1 MGACAQ
7 IPGLPPL
14 VEIQLPVGRLG
25 SMASGTQQVANSMD
39 PFQSLIEAVQ
49 PALAAVSP
57 VFDIIGL
64 VTAGLELLLLIA
76 QVIGSVMGF
85 LVPGNPFSLLF
96 SLPDQT
102 DENGNPIPFAGIG
115 PPLPDFA
122 AVGPLLVDAVQK
134 LLCFGIKLVM
144 LMPQFSGVAT
154 VKDTLLTA
162 MAFADAAMSQ
172 VNSLSDKL
180 ADIPPP
186 DTGNPVFDHL
196 LQCAIDNAD
205 RQLEHKLGP
214 VANLVPLMAVVS
226 QLADLVKQPI
236 PGVIVD
242 VVKLLAERPPDGLG
256 IIPFPDLTA
265 IGGKSSDEQ
274 RRELIE
280 LLEEMAISGLP
291 IEIPDFSDLSSLGDT
306 LNDIQEQLEPM
317 LDVFE
322 LVQKIVDKLTKC

>member
-1 MGACAQ
+1 MGACIE
-7 IPGLPPL
+7 IPGPPIK

-25 SMASGTQQVANSMD
+25 SMASGTQQVPNAMD
-39 PFQSLIEAVQ
+39 PFQSIIEAVQ

-57 VFDIIGL
+57 VFDIVGL
-64 VTAGLELLLLIA
+64 VTAGLELFLLIA
-76 QVIGSVMGF
+76 QVLGSIMAIF
-85 LVPGNPFSLLF
+85 VPGNPFSLLF
-96 SLPDQT
+96 SLPPLL
-102 DENGNPIPFAGIG
+102 DEAGNPVKIAVV
-115 PPLPDFA
+115 LEVPDFA
-122 AVGPLLVDAVQK
+122 SVGSALVDAVQK

-172 VNSLSDKL
+172 VNGLADKL

-186 DTGNPVFDHL
+186 DTGNPVIDHL
-196 LQCAIDNAD
+196 LQCAADNAD
-205 RQLEHKLGP
+205 QQLQHKLGP

-236 PGVIVD
+236 PGVVVD

-256 IIPFPDLTA
+256 VIPFPDLTA

-291 IEIPDFSDLSSLGDT
+291 IEVPDFSDLSSLGDT

-322 LVQKIVDKLTKC
+322 LIQKIVDKLTKC